1 MKLNKYLFLTAC
13 CLMAGFN
20 SFAQQPTIEKGYYLF
35 PIRPGEVNYLAGTM
49 GELRP
54 NHFHGGLDIKTGG
67 VTGLPVY
74 AAADGY
80 ISRIKVSA
88 TGYGNALYLAH
99 PNGTTT
105 VYGHLEN
112 FEDELAKYVRE
123 MQYKQNSFGIELFP
137 EKDQFS
143 YRRGDVIAISG
154 NSGSS
159 GGPHLHFEV
168 RDARQD
174 VLNPLS
180 YGFDEIKDDIA
191 PMVYGLAIK
200 SLENNSRVN
209 QEFGRTEFKPVLQGS
224 TYTLAKPIE
233 VWGKIGLEIL
243 AFDKLNGA
251 SNSNGFPCIEVLVN
265 GEEVYQHHLDKF
277 SFAQTRHIEVHMD
290 YPTRIRT
297 GNKYIRLYRADGNGL
312 PFYRLNSHKGAIVA
326 NQPDSVMD
334 VQINLSD
341 TYGNLRQVK
350 FSLKA
355 SAPGTDF
362 QLGSKA
368 RNSRKDC
375 LIQENTLK
383 FYAPLKEG
391 RSNIATVYA
400 NRMTY
405 ELPPAYLEDNQA
417 VYLWDLRK
425 SLPDSIDAC
434 QEAQNFN
441 FKAMVPSVTDY
452 NLYLPE
458 MELNFPRNS
467 LFDTLY
473 LQTTYR
479 QEDDFEIFG
488 IGEDRQPLLSNIY
501 VKLKPRQ
508 EYPDKSRTHVYSVSG
523 RGRYGWEGGS
533 WDRERM
539 NFRTRGLGEYTILT
553 DSVKPEI
560 RPVRINNS
568 SLSFS
573 IKDDLS
579 GIASFETFVN
589 EEWVLMNYDYKRQIL
604 WSEKLDESK
613 PFKGPVVIRVKDRAG
628 NENFYSTKL

>member
-1 MKLNKYLFLTAC
+1 
-13 CLMAGFN
+13 MAGFK
-20 SFAQQPTIEKGYYLF
+20 SVAQQAPIEKGYYLF
-35 PIRPGEVNYLAGTM
+35 PIRPGEVNFLSGTM

-54 NHFHGGLDIKTGG
+54 NHFHGGIDIKTGG

-80 ISRIKVSA
+80 ISRIKISA
-88 TGYGNALYLAH
+88 SGYGNALYIAH

-105 VYGHLEN
+105 VYAHLEQL
-112 FEDELAKYVRE
+112 EDKLASHVRE
-123 MQYKQNSFGIELFP
+123 MQYKQNSFEIELFP
-137 EKDQFS
+137 EKDQFR
-143 YRRGDVIAISG
+143 YKRGDKIALSG

-180 YGFDEIKDDIA
+180 YGFQEIKDDIA
-191 PMVYGLAIK
+191 PMVYGLAVK
-200 SLENNSRVN
+200 SLENDSRVN
-209 QEFGRTEFKPVLQGS
+209 QEFGREEFKPVLQGS
-224 TYTLAKPIE
+224 TYTLNKPIE
-233 VWGKIGLEIL
+233 VWGKVGLEIL

-265 GEEVYQHHLDKF
+265 GQEVYNHHLDKF

-290 YPTRIRT
+290 YPTRKRT
-297 GNKYIRLYRADGNGL
+297 GNKYIRLYRADGNEL
-312 PFYRLNSHKGAIVA
+312 PFYKLNSQNGAILA

-334 VQINLSD
+334 VQVNLSD
-341 TYGNLRQVK
+341 SYGNLRQLK

-355 SAPGTDF
+355 TAPKTDF
-362 QLGSKA
+362 HA
-368 RNSRKDC
+368 RSSRGGNSRQDC
-375 LIQENTLK
+375 QIQENTLK

-391 RSNIATVYA
+391 KSNIATVYA
-400 NRMTY
+400 NRMAY
-405 ELPPAYLEDNQA
+405 EVVPAYLESNQA
-417 VYLWDLRK
+417 VYLWDLRA
-425 SLPDSIDAC
+425 SLPDSIDVC
-434 QEAQNFN
+434 QEVQKFN
-441 FKAMVPSVTDY
+441 FKAMVPSVADY

-458 MELNFPRNS
+458 MDLSFPRNS

-473 LQTTYR
+473 LQAGYR
-479 QEDDFEIFG
+479 QEEELEIFE
-488 IGEDRQPLLSNIY
+488 IGEDRQPLLSNMYI
-501 VKLKPRQ
+501 KLKPRQ
-508 EYPDKSRTHVYSVSG
+508 QYPDKSRTHVYSVSG

-533 WDRERM
+533 WDGEKVS
-539 NFRTRGLGEYTILT
+539 FRTRGLGEYTILT

-560 RPVRINNS
+560 RPVRVNSS
-568 SLSFS
+568 SLSFR
-573 IKDDLS
+573 IWDDLS

-613 PFKGPVVIRVKDRAG
+613 PFKGPVIIRVKDRAG